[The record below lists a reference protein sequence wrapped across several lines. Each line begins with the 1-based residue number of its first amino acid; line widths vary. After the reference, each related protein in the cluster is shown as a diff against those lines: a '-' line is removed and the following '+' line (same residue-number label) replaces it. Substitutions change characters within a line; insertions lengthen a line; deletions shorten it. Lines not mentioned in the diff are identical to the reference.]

1 MRIANEHVGRLL
13 EARLERIQRA
23 THAPDTARTTSAP
36 PDSAT
41 FSALAGEVSL
51 ALAAATRAGD
61 SDDPRLSLL
70 AADISAGRYRV
81 SSEAIVDALWRDL
94 RGG

>member
-1 MRIANEHVGRLL
+1 MRITNEHVGRLL

-23 THAPDTARTTSAP
+23 THAPDTARTTSVR
-36 PDSAT
+36 PDRAI
-41 FSALAGEVSL
+41 FSALAGEVRL

-61 SDDPRLSLL
+61 SDDPRLSSLT
-70 AADISAGRYRV
+70 ADIGAGRYRV